1 MQEREKRLRK
11 KERKK
16 AVGTDAN
23 DITNNNC
30 ETAASSE
37 SAAENSKDVD
47 VKETTTATTKK
58 AQKPWLAAKHSKGKS
73 IPPPLRN
80 RNKKKLQQWMW
91 VGITSIIILVLFWLG
106 NMGMF
111 SNVALKRR
119 APVY

>member
-16 AVGTDAN
+16 AAGTDGH
-23 DITNNNC
+23 DSNNNC
-30 ETAASSE
+30 DTAASSE
-37 SAAENSKDVD
+37 SAAENSKEIEVR
-47 VKETTTATTKK
+47 ETVSKK
-58 AQKPWLAAKHSKGKS
+58 SQKPWLGAKQSKAKS

-91 VGITSIIILVLFWLG
+91 VGMTSFIILVLFWMG
-106 NMGMF
+106 NIGMF

>member
-16 AVGTDAN
+16 AAGTDAH
-23 DITNNNC
+23 DSNNNC

-37 SAAENSKDVD
+37 SATENSKDVD
-47 VKETTTATTKK
+47 VKDPTTAAGKK
-58 AQKPWLAAKHSKGKS
+58 SQKPWLAAKQSKAKS

-91 VGITSIIILVLFWLG
+91 VGITSFIILVLFWLG
-106 NMGMF
+106 NIGVF

>member
-16 AVGTDAN
+16 AGVTDAN
-23 DITNNNC
+23 DTNNC
-30 ETAASSE
+30 ETAPSSE
-37 SAAENSKDVD
+37 SAAENSKDID
-47 VKETTTATTKK
+47 VKDMPPAAPKK
-58 AQKPWLAAKHSKGKS
+58 AQKPWLAAKQSKTKS

-91 VGITSIIILVLFWLG
+91 VGITSFIILVLFWLG
-106 NMGMF
+106 NIGVF

>member
-16 AVGTDAN
+16 GGVTDGN
-23 DITNNNC
+23 DMKSINC
-30 ETAASSE
+30 ESGPSSE
-37 SAAENSKDVD
+37 SAAESSKDVE
-47 VKETTTATTKK
+47 VVNETVSKK
-58 AQKPWLAAKHSKGKS
+58 QPPQKPWLLGKQSKGKS

-91 VGITSIIILVLFWLG
+91 VGVTSVMILVLFWLG
-106 NMGMF
+106 NIGVF

-119 APVY
+119 GPIH